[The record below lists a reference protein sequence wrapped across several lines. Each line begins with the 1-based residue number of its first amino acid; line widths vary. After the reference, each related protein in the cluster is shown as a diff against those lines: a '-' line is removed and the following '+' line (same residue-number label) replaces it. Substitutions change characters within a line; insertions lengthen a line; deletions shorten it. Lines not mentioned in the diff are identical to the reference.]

1 MSIPH
6 YQEASL
12 QGENIAKRRVMQKSK
27 KAMEGEE
34 QRAIRSGKVI
44 DELKTS
50 YRTIVANLQMQLTTM
65 NITKSTIE
73 SIIAA
78 AAGGLTFK
86 GDEDEGFE
94 MSDEGSD
101 FKVTQGN
108 LHSLLIGTLGKL
120 VNLASQCK
128 VLCASLSDKVRESG
142 RPITGSAD
150 LSKINSLLGE
160 VADAFGS
167 QGETGFNKGL
177 SQMLEELSILGGA
190 GVPDVRR
197 LALLYIESM
206 SECATIIER
215 LQRNEYETDIQR
227 VFIPSRST
235 DPTRRADIAAGREN
249 REFSGEEYRLLNSL
263 REKGLLRGDD
273 FTSVYSG
280 DRGDDS
286 TIGSSS
292 SSSSSGSSGQSSG
305 RVFRPNRAT
314 TGIRPPR
321 PAQRFVPGIG
331 TVSDEDS
338 DYQQGFSSSGSDV
351 EIGIF
356 EGDSDDESDDES
368 ALSSGSGLYSLPA
381 SSRYPMR
388 IH

>member
-12 QGENIAKRRVMQKSK
+12 QGENVAKRRVMQKTK
-27 KAMEGEE
+27 KAFEGEE

-44 DELKTS
+44 DELKSS

-78 AAGGLTFK
+78 AAGGLTFR
-86 GDEDEGFE
+86 GDEEEGFE

-128 VLCASLSDKVRESG
+128 MLCLSLSDKVRESG

-160 VADAFGS
+160 VADAFG
-167 QGETGFNKGL
+167 GEGDTGLSKGV

-206 SECATIIER
+206 AECADIIAR

-227 VFIPSRST
+227 VLIPSRST
-235 DPTRRADIAAGREN
+235 DPTRQADIAAGRES
-249 REFSGEEYRLLNSL
+249 RVFSGEEYRLLNSL

-305 RVFRPNRAT
+305 RAFRPYRAT

-321 PAQRFVPGIG
+321 PNPRFVPGVG
-331 TVSDEDS
+331 TVSDDDAS
-338 DYQQGFSSSGSDV
+338 YQEGFSSSGSDV

-356 EGDSDDESDDES
+356 QGDGDSDDETLE
-368 ALSSGSGLYSLPA
+368 SSGSGLYSLPA